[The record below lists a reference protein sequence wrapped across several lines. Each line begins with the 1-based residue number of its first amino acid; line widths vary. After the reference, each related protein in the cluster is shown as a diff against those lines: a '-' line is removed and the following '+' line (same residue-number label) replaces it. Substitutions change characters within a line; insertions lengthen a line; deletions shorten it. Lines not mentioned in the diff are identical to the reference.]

1 MAGCSLFQA
10 ELYGG
15 PDQPGRPTPP
25 LDWLCPLRLGC
36 ARNRGAMKIIA
47 LLFLLFAALL
57 VAGCATGTLDG
68 QEADSLEE
76 AKK

>member
-1 MAGCSLFQA
+1 
-10 ELYGG
+10 
-15 PDQPGRPTPP
+15 
-25 LDWLCPLRLGC
+25 
-36 ARNRGAMKIIA
+36 MKIIA